1 MNEFEKK
8 PIESLTK
15 QERESSLREIED
27 QALTALNK
35 AAQQAK
41 N

>member
-1 MNEFEKK
+1 MNESEKK
-8 PIESLTK
+8 PIEPLTK
-15 QERESSLREIED
+15 QERESFLREIED